1 MKLSEYNYNLPP
13 ELIAKHPPQVRGASK
28 LLVLDKN
35 TGDIEHKNYSDI
47 IDFLNPG
54 DVLVI
59 NDTKVIKARL
69 IALDLNQKPT
79 EIFLLEKHGETDDH
93 FHHSIIYRG
102 NLQTNNTLRVGPAT
116 ITIASLS
123 DDGTATIK
131 SSHDLDQLAQ
141 DFGSVPLPPYLKREA
156 TQEDD
161 SRYQTIFAEHKGSV
175 AAPTASLNMTAELME
190 KIHAKGVIIAPLTLH
205 VGLGTFAPIRT
216 DDLSDHHM
224 HQEYFSIP
232 AQTVEKI
239 RTAKLAGNKIIALG
253 TTVTRALEYAHH
265 NILSAPEITD
275 GRGEADI
282 FIYPGYEFKVIDK
295 LITNFHAPKSTVLML
310 AAAFAG
316 KENLFN
322 AYKNAVEH
330 NYSFLSYGDSMIIK

>member
-1 MKLSEYNYNLPP
+1 MKLSDYNYSLPP

-47 IDFLNPG
+47 IDYLNPG

-59 NDTKVIKARL
+59 NNTKVIKARL
-69 IALDLNQKPT
+69 IALDNNHKPT
-79 EIFLLEKHGETDDH
+79 EIFLLEKHSETDDH
-93 FHHSIIYRG
+93 FHHTIIYRG
-102 NLQTNNTLRVGPAT
+102 NLQTNKTLTVGPAT
-116 ITIASLS
+116 ITITSLS
-123 DDGTATIK
+123 NDGTATIK

-156 TQEDD
+156 TSEDE
-161 SRYQTIFAEHKGSV
+161 SRYQTVFAEHNGSV
-175 AAPTASLNMTAELME
+175 AAPTASLNMTAELMD
-190 KIHAKGVIIAPLTLH
+190 KIHAKGIIIAPLTLH

-216 DDLSDHHM
+216 DDLTDHHM

-232 AQTVEKI
+232 AETITKI
-239 RTAKLAGNKIIALG
+239 RTAKQHGNKIIALG
-253 TTVTRALEYAHH
+253 TTVTRALEYSHH
-265 NILSAPEITD
+265 NILSTPEIQD
-275 GRGEADI
+275 SRGEADI
-282 FIYPGYEFKVIDK
+282 FIYPGYQFKVVDC

-316 KENLFN
+316 KDNLFN

-330 NYSFLSYGDSMIIK
+330 NYGFLSYGDSMLIR